1 MDSEKERA
9 RDNDNRIRYKPVL
22 TFDLSSLSEEE
33 KREITRIFWKDYQE
47 QES

>member
-22 TFDLSSLSEEE
+22 TFDLIGEIIKNRKANQSESV
-33 KREITRIFWKDYQE
+33 F
-47 QES
+47 